1 MRNIEIM
8 FTDGMIGNK
17 SILLALRRL
26 TTGNINSKLK
36 KEAKPYKMQDVLP
49 ATHDYIVPPLT
60 EEELA
65 AQTNR
70 QLLAFMATSKG
81 VPKSFL
87 EKVS

>member
-1 MRNIEIM
+1 
-8 FTDGMIGNK
+8 
-17 SILLALRRL
+17 
-26 TTGNINSKLK
+26 
-36 KEAKPYKMQDVLP
+36 MQDVLP

-65 AQTNR
+65 DQTNR